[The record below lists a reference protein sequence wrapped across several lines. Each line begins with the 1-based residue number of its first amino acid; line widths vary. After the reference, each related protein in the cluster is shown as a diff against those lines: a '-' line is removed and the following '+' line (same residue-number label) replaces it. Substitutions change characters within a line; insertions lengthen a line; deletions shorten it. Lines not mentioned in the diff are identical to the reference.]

1 MNHKKIIPFINAENE
16 YPANVIQLANRYSCE
31 GADELFLYNY
41 TGDEASREE
50 FLSTVREI
58 EKQIDIPFTVGI
70 LSLIHILMRKS
81 SKKEIEEYVAYA
93 KRNGNDSLIYL
104 TKDGE
109 KQQMIEAK

>member
-58 EKQIDIPFTVGI
+58 EKHLRLESMYHGLRMPKRHSIPEQV
-70 LSLIHILMRKS
+70 LL
-81 SKKEIEEYVAYA
+81 
-93 KRNGNDSLIYL
+93 
-104 TKDGE
+104 
-109 KQQMIEAK
+109 